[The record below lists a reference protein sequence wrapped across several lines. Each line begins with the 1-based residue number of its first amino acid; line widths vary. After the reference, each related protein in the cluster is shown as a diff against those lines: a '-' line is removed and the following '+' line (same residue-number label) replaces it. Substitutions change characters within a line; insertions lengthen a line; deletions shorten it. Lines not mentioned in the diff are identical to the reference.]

1 MAISGPTRYDL
12 EKTNKKRSAMKM
24 STFHIVFCIH
34 GLLSVCLSVGLSVCL
49 SLWKLQVFISSF
61 VFIFGNVEKG
71 PINQLK
77 KVNTS

>member
-49 SLWKLQVFISSF
+49 SL
-61 VFIFGNVEKG
+61 
-71 PINQLK
+71 
-77 KVNTS
+77 